1 MLKRYIKP
9 LFLLVFFLF
18 SLPILHAQES
28 ESIEYYLKQ
37 LETYKESG
45 DQEDINSS
53 LLQIA
58 FLYWNRGDRN
68 EAIKY
73 FKESIQINE
82 AVGNSNGISHALN
95 NIGII
100 YSELGNSNEA
110 EKYLEKAL
118 LLRRKLNDKLGLC
131 NTLMHLGII
140 NNNAG
145 DYQQAITYLEECK
158 KLAKE
163 SGSMLELTDSYL
175 YLSQAYEQVGDNQ
188 KALENHQL
196 YTEGFKFEGDQY
208 LDDLTQ
214 KFEADKSKLES
225 EKKLTKL
232 ELAQRNKELEII
244 KLREREI
251 EALAKARKNEIA
263 LLKKTKELQDAKLKE
278 QDAQIRADRILIIS
292 VICGLVLVVLLAL
305 VLTWAYFQKIKTNKL
320 LQAQKR
326 DIEKKS
332 IQLRVQNE
340 KIIAFDEKVK
350 LKNQELE
357 IGNKKLLELNEE
369 IKHLN
374 GIVVNDLKGP
384 LSHIEDLIEIV
395 YENVPKLTKEQ
406 TEYVNSI
413 VESTKHL
420 RTLIVD
426 MQEIGELRKK
436 GITLDIKENDLG
448 EILSEV
454 INKEIKSDA
463 QRKQIEI
470 HASYD
475 HEPKI
480 AEVDR
485 SYVTQVYRN
494 LLSNATK
501 FSPPGKNIYVYLKEE
516 KGKLLTEIK
525 DEGPG
530 LSNEDKKKLFNR
542 FSNLS
547 AKPTAGEPTTGLGL
561 SIVKEY
567 TDILNGKVWCESEMG
582 KGASFFV
589 EFKAH
594 NAEKL
599 S

>member
-9 LFLLVFFLF
+9 LFLTALFLF
-18 SLPILHAQES
+18 SLQILHAQES

-37 LETYKESG
+37 LKTYKDSG

-58 FLYWNRGDRN
+58 FLYWNKGDRN

-82 AVGNSNGISHALN
+82 AVGNSNGISHAFN

-118 LLRRKLNDKLGLC
+118 NLRRKLNDKLGLC
-131 NTLMHLGII
+131 NTLMHLGIL

-145 DYQQAITYLEECK
+145 DYQQSITYLEECK
-158 KLAKE
+158 KLAQE

-175 YLSQAYEQVGDNQ
+175 YLSQAYEQVGNNE

-225 EKKLTKL
+225 EKQLTKL

-278 QDAQIRADRILIIS
+278 QEAQIRADRILIIS

-340 KIIAFDEKVK
+340 KIVAFDENVK

-357 IGNKKLLELNEE
+357 ISNKKLLELNEE

-374 GIVVNDLKGP
+374 GIVVNDLRGP

-426 MQEIGELRKK
+426 MQEIDELRKK

-454 INKEIKSDA
+454 INREIKSDA
-463 QRKQIEI
+463 KRKHIEI
-470 HASYD
+470 HTSYD
-475 HEPKI
+475 QEPKI

-485 SYVTQVYRN
+485 NYVSQVFRN

-530 LSNEDKKKLFNR
+530 LSSEDKEKLFNR

-594 NAEKL
+594 HGERL